1 MYPKNIIKPSLRLI
15 LYPVRISVKKSKVKT
30 IKAGISKFNIKG
42 SMLIG
47 LIIATSPKTKK
58 ILQILLPMILPTL
71 MLGILLIDAVKEVA
85 SSGKDVPRANT
96 VIPIIQGLRPNT
108 PAKPTPPLIII
119 SAPKITPA
127 KENKIIRVK
136 EIN

>member
-15 LYPVRISVKKSKVKT
+15 LYPVRISVKRSKVKT

-42 SMLIG
+42 SKLIG
-47 LIIATSPKTKK
+47 LITATNPKTRK

-71 MLGILLIDAVKEVA
+71 MLGTLLIEAVREVA
-85 SSGKDVPRANT
+85 NSGKDVPRANT
-96 VIPIIQGLRPNT
+96 VMPISQGLRPNIF
-108 PAKPTPPLIII
+108 AKPTPPLIII

-127 KENKIIRVK
+127 KEIKTIKKTGR
-136 EIN
+136 